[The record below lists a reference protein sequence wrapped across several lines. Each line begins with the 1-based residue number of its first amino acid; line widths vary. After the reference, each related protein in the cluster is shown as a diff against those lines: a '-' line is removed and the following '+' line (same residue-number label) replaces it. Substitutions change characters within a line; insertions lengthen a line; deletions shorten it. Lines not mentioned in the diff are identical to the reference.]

1 MRVHKNASKQAV
13 RIPLHLVRP
22 HPADPFK
29 PYGDDKLRELAE
41 SIASYGLFEPIIVK
55 EKGDGTYAILAGK
68 NRANACGLNGQAE
81 IEAYICDADEDTAY
95 MIITDSNLKH
105 RDRLLP
111 SERGFSYRMQL
122 EALKR
127 QGKRSDLEEG
137 TESDL
142 YNFPTS
148 CQIDTKLRADKT
160 IAAHNALSAS
170 VMQRFIRLTYL
181 TPEILE
187 YIDNGHMPF
196 MAGVDLSYLDT
207 PSQTIVYEQLLYG
220 AATGIDLKKSAH
232 IKQLYKKHGTFT
244 EDTLNALRFQSRG
257 ISERVVP
264 LINRKMLNTLNT
276 DIPLPE
282 DDEELIHLFLAF
294 LRDTFKAH
302 GSLDILTVRS
312 EVFY

>member
-13 RIPLHLVRP
+13 RIPLHLVGP

-68 NRANACGLNGQAE
+68 NRVNACGLNGQTE

-111 SERGFSYRMQL
+111 SERGFAYRMQL

-127 QGKRSDLEEG
+127 QGKRSDLER
-137 TESDL
+137 DI
-142 YNFPTS
+142 TS
-148 CQIDTKLRADKT
+148 SQIETKLRSSEILAT
-160 IAAHNALSAS
+160 HNS
-170 VMQRFIRLTYL
+170 VGRSDIDRYIRLTYL
-181 TPEILE
+181 IPEILE
-187 YIDNGHMPF
+187 HIDNGHLPF

-220 AATGIDLKKSAH
+220 AAAEIDLKKSAH

-244 EDTLNALRFQSRG
+244 EDMLNALRFQSRG

-302 GSLDILTVRS
+302 GSLDILTVKR